1 MLELIYIARFDFLA
15 EPNSSDLNRP
25 PDDAAVA
32 MAIAD
37 ADEASEKA
45 DESRSGA
52 TIVVRGSRRTLN

>member
-45 DESRSGA
+45 EKSGSGA
-52 TIVVRGSRRTLN
+52 TIVVRGSWRTLN

>member
-1 MLELIYIARFDFLA
+1 MLELIYITRFDFLA

-37 ADEASEKA
+37 ADEAAEMAEK
-45 DESRSGA
+45 SGSGA